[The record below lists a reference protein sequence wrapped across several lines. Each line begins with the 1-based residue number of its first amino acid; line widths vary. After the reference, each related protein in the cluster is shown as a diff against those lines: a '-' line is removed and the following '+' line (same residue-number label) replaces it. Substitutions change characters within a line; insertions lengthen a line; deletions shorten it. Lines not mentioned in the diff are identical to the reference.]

1 MKTLYKLFFTLL
13 IVAGFCSCDDY
24 LDKEPSSTIPPEA
37 YFKTESQL
45 EAYTL
50 KSYESVFTLMSKG
63 YYDPKTEVDIS
74 DDQIPETA
82 PERYYEGGW
91 RVAQDNANWD
101 FADIY
106 RINAFLSFV
115 MPRYGNDIN
124 GTENI
129 ITGTLKNIKHLI
141 GEMYALRAVEYFRL
155 YQKFG
160 DFPII
165 TEPLNDNREELIEA
179 SKRMPRDSV
188 ARFIMSDLDKA
199 ASYMQGNDIITTR
212 LNYHSVMLL
221 KSRVALYEGTW
232 LKYFK
237 GSAFVPGGEGW
248 PGKKKDYSADYQFPK
263 GSIEAQSNWF
273 LEQAMNA
280 AKEVGDAYK
289 NELIKNTGYYQD
301 GAYANV
307 TNPYYNMYCTV
318 NLSSIKEVLFWRQFA
333 SGVRMHQINAG
344 ATDGNWGLGLTRGC
358 VQNFLMND
366 GTPVYTHIQNDDY
379 GKPLSDTDL
388 YKGDNTLATVVVNRD
403 PRLTLF
409 LKVNGQTN
417 VKGTVKAGI
426 DKTVPA
432 PNFTDATG
440 QKHYVTGYTI
450 RKGGSQDAAQY
461 PDINSGSTGYIMMR
475 SVEALL
481 NYIEASYELR
491 GRLDDTAKEYW
502 KLIRTRNAGMS
513 NDIDKT
519 IETTDMNKEAAND
532 WGAYSGGSL
541 LTDKI
546 LYNIRRERRCELL
559 SEGFRYMDLCRWRAM
574 DQLISKPYIPEGIHL
589 WNTPMESLYASGKL
603 ITDGSTKANMS
614 PASNSEYVRPFQV
627 RKTQN
632 GYYGYTWKM
641 AHYLEPI
648 GAGELLITSVDGQSL
663 SQSPLYQ
670 NPYWPTTANL
680 PAEK

>member
-141 GEMYALRAVEYFRL
+141 GE
-155 YQKFG
+155 
-160 DFPII
+160 
-165 TEPLNDNREELIEA
+165 
-179 SKRMPRDSV
+179 
-188 ARFIMSDLDKA
+188 
-199 ASYMQGNDIITTR
+199 
-212 LNYHSVMLL
+212 
-221 KSRVALYEGTW
+221 
-232 LKYFK
+232 
-237 GSAFVPGGEGW
+237 
-248 PGKKKDYSADYQFPK
+248 
-263 GSIEAQSNWF
+263 
-273 LEQAMNA
+273 
-280 AKEVGDAYK
+280 
-289 NELIKNTGYYQD
+289 
-301 GAYANV
+301 
-307 TNPYYNMYCTV
+307 
-318 NLSSIKEVLFWRQFA
+318 IKEVLFWRQFA

-502 KLIRTRNAGMS
+502 RLIRTRNAGMS